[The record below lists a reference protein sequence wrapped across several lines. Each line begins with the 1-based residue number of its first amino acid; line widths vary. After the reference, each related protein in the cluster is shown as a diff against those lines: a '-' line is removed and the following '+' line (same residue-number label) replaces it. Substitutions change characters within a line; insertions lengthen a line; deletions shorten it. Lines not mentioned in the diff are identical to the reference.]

1 MDGSLAS
8 IDVSLQ
14 GGEELSFG
22 EDVEGE
28 KEEYE
33 EEAGEEVSD
42 DEYEPEAEVPVKP
55 AAVAGGR
62 KSAVK
67 PSKQELPDENVEM
80 EVPLKGGDSDED
92 EEEERSVDD
101 FALDKSVV
109 YRPGST
115 KSKKPK
121 RSVFVVPLSVRLLTF
136 SSRPA

>member
-14 GGEELSFG
+14 GGEEVSFE
-22 EDVEGE
+22 EDVEE
-28 KEEYE
+28 EEYE
-33 EEAGEEVSD
+33 EEAEEEVSG
-42 DEYEPEAEVPVKP
+42 DEYEPEAAVPVRP
-55 AAVAGGR
+55 AAAAGRR

-121 RSVFVVPLSVRLLTF
+121 RFVFVIPLSVCLLTLL
-136 SSRPA
+136 SRPA